1 MPLYPGTRLGAY
13 EVVALIAAE
22 KMGEVYKATDTVADR
37 TVALR
42 VLPPEF
48 SADAEMKQR
57 LEREARTISGF
68 NHPHICA
75 LLEIGRENDTDFVVS
90 EYLEGQSLAERLK
103 GGALPLDEALNVAI
117 AIADALNKAHGEG
130 IVHRDVKP
138 SNIMLST
145 TGVKLL
151 DFGLA
156 KPRTEKVGML
166 RQSQES
172 AVSLETLEYKAPEQ
186 LEGAEADARTDI
198 FAFGTVLYEMVTG

>member
-1 MPLYPGTRLGAY
+1 MPLDAGTHLGAY
-13 EVVALIAAE
+13 EIVALIGAG
-22 KMGEVYKATDTVADR
+22 KIGEVYKATDTRADR

-48 SADAEMKQR
+48 FADAEMKQR
-57 LEREARTISGF
+57 LEREAQTIAGF

-75 LLEIGRENDTDFVVS
+75 LHEIGRESDTDFVVS

-103 GGALPLDEALNVAI
+103 GG
-117 AIADALNKAHGEG
+117 ALNKAHGEG

-166 RQSQES
+166 RQSQEA
-172 AVSLETLEYKAPEQ
+172 AVSPETLEYKAPEQ

-198 FAFGTVLYEMVTG
+198 FAFGTVL